1 MNCVVYLYTLW
12 IRIVLTFNAV
22 GELEVCVTQT
32 LASGGSRDPM
42 DVFVDFRGRQPDTEP
57 LLRHNGLA

>member
-22 GELEVCVTQT
+22 GELEVCVIQT
-32 LASGGSRDPM
+32 LGSGGSRGTA
-42 DVFVDFRGRQPDTEP
+42 VSNRLALKAVVHFS
-57 LLRHNGLA
+57 LRVVVL